1 MNGEDPRG
9 LQQAA
14 ALQAQGLG
22 AQAAQR
28 EPSIKGVRDDAF
40 VIQERLG
47 ELENT
52 VVQLQDHLMGQS
64 SLKSRGGPENP
75 EDAEV
80 AGILPLL
87 CNLGSKNITHI
98 VRVQEQLNQI
108 CHQLGIDR

>member
-1 MNGEDPRG
+1 MNGEDRQKAAVG
-9 LQQAA
+9 LQA
-14 ALQAQGLG
+14 GLG

-28 EPSIKGVRDDAF
+28 EASIKGVRDDAF

-52 VVQLQDHLMGQS
+52 VMQLQDHLMGES
-64 SLKSRGGPENP
+64 NLKPRGASETADEP
-75 EDAEV
+75 EV
-80 AGILPLL
+80 AGMLPLL

-98 VRVQEQLNQI
+98 VRIQEQLNQI